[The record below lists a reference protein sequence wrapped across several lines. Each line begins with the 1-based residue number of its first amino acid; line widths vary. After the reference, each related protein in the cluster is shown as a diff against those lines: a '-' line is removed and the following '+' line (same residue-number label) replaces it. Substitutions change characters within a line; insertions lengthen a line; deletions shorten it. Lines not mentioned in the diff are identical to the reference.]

1 MASGAVRLMTLHGAK
16 GLEFP
21 AVFIAGLKEGVLP
34 LSSPGKPADP
44 EEERRLFF
52 VGITRAREELIL
64 TGTPA
69 LSCFLDDLPQQ
80 VIWERAQPPRERPA
94 EQLTFF

>member
-1 MASGAVRLMTLHGAK
+1 MQTVPLPVA
-16 GLEFP
+16 P
-21 AVFIAGLKEGVLP
+21 DAGRKHFLYRAGP
-34 LSSPGKPADP
+34 GGKPADP

-64 TGTPA
+64 TGAPA